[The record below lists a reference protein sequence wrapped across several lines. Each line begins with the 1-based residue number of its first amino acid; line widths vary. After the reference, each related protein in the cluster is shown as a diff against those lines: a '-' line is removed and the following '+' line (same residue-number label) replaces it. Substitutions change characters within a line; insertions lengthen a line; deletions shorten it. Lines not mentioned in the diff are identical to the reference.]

1 MYDKADMG
9 FEIKSCHPG
18 IHLAPMAIYMHQRVK
33 LYGSIPSPPPIQY
46 MLMQK
51 YTTYTIWMHQRV
63 KLCGSIPPPA
73 VCCKH
78 IQYMLMQK
86 YTPYSI

>member
-51 YTTYTIWMHQRV
+51 YSTYTI
-63 KLCGSIPPPA
+63 
-73 VCCKH
+73 
-78 IQYMLMQK
+78 
-86 YTPYSI
+86 